1 MLVCGILR
9 DQREITTMKYVLALA
24 VFAVVALP
32 VVAMAGD
39 AEQANVVA
47 AGAVQL
53 SDQELDNISAAGLGP
68 TNNPG
73 QLMRANRLLLQSQ
86 VPCAHGKSCYAPGKT
101 FGASGFAHNLH
112 K

>member
-9 DQREITTMKYVLALA
+9 DQRETPTMKYVLALA

-39 AEQANVVA
+39 AEQANAVA

-53 SDQELDNISAAGLGP
+53 SDQELDNVSAAGLGRA
-68 TNNPG
+68 NAPG
-73 QLMRANRLLLQSQ
+73 QLMRAQLSTRSLVQ
-86 VPCAHGKSCYAPGKT
+86 CAHGNSCNAPGKT
-101 FGASGFAHNLH
+101 FGASGFAHGIH
-112 K
+112 

>member
-9 DQREITTMKYVLALA
+9 DQRETPTMKYVLALA

-39 AEQANVVA
+39 AEQANAVA

-53 SDQELDNISAAGLGP
+53 SDQELDNVSAAGKA
-68 TNNPG
+68 NAPG
-73 QLMRANRLLLQSQ
+73 QLMRAQLSPLATCTSRGN
-86 VPCAHGKSCYAPGKT
+86 SCNARK
-101 FGASGFAHNLH
+101 FGASIIAHGLH
-112 K
+112 QK